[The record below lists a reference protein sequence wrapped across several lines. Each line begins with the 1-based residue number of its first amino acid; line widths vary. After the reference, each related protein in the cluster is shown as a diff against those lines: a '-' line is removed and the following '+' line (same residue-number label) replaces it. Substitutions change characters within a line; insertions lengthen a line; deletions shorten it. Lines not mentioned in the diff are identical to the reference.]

1 MYNCTY
7 NVLLNVSQSLRL
19 PSKQLSRNFH
29 WGVTDPANCQ
39 HYPINAQKDKIHII
53 VSKFKHANDN
63 VVCSSFLGQREFW
76 VTEPSEVLS
85 SVELSFIT
93 CTTLETL
100 ACHPGAVLKGRAWE
114 MSKEATGSRGPVL
127 SRPCFCLECVFVC
140 TPSAK
145 EGCNIPGNT
154 LERLFEK
161 HDTFYCTGTYFV
173 RSS

>member
-1 MYNCTY
+1 MH
-7 NVLLNVSQSLRL
+7 
-19 PSKQLSRNFH
+19 K
-29 WGVTDPANCQ
+29 
-39 HYPINAQKDKIHII
+39 KDKIHII

-145 EGCNIPGNT
+145 EGCNIPRDT
-154 LERLFEK
+154 LEKIIWKTWHVTAREHILCALVEFVR
-161 HDTFYCTGTYFV
+161 DTFTLGVFKADQEQKV
-173 RSS
+173 ASFF